1 MSETKESSC
10 WILDFVSPFFSGH
23 AHSAAGRQ
31 WTLMMPFVRALLGNL
46 SSGCRWVKAV
56 HSFLGFVL
64 EALQREA
71 ESRLSLAD
79 LELAWGFV
87 SSSVLEPH
95 PTSFVRSPWTHLTA
109 ALLLWGIHAE
119 FVCCLNQ
126 PRGGMGYI
134 LPVRFPLS
142 PASPAFWSMSEA
154 EHFSSKQQK
163 P

>member
-109 ALLLWGIHAE
+109 ALLLWGIHA
-119 FVCCLNQ
+119 VCLLLKSAKRRYGLHPSRALPSLSCL
-126 PRGGMGYI
+126 PCFLEY
-134 LPVRFPLS
+134 VRSRAL
-142 PASPAFWSMSEA
+142 
-154 EHFSSKQQK
+154 
-163 P
+163 